1 VRRQNSSRTVT
12 VSIFTPIN
20 PALVEPVGAVEDGI
34 EVRYDPDL
42 VPPVRYPGD
51 HQGVEGFIRDA
62 DAERRW
68 QELLGSAEV
77 LFGLPGDSP
86 AGLAAAVPSNPRL
99 RSVQGTAAGA
109 GEQVKASGLS
119 GRLAGRLARDAAIAA
134 QIAANY
140 RRMIDV
146 YAAAGTPPEPPAR
159 VGAARR

>member
-1 VRRQNSSRTVT
+1 MRRQSLSRTVT

-34 EVRYDPDL
+34 EVRYDTDL

-68 QELLGSAEV
+68 PELLGSAEV

-86 AGLAAAVPSNPRL
+86 AGLAAVVPSNPRL
-99 RSVQGTAAGA
+99 RSVQGTAA
-109 GEQVKASGLS
+109 VRASRS
-119 GRLAGRLARDAAIAA
+119 
-134 QIAANY
+134 
-140 RRMIDV
+140 RRP
-146 YAAAGTPPEPPAR
+146 G
-159 VGAARR
+159 